1 MTSDTPNVLL
11 VILDSA
17 RARNT
22 SLHGYHR
29 QTTPFL
35 ESFAK
40 SATQYTQARAPAGWS
55 LPSHA
60 SIFTGDLPQEHNFNS
75 LGTKLDTG
83 ASIFEWLSNKG
94 YSTGLFTD
102 NPYLTDLNTGLS
114 NGFDVVLNDKDLF
127 PEGISPA
134 AFAER
139 EGTDRLGFLRAA
151 MKSDKPVESVLN
163 GLAWTVKW
171 RVPWLGKNTVFTRG
185 FSYVKHFTKW
195 RRSTEGPW
203 AACINFMDTHTPF
216 RPADEYDVWTSD
228 DTRAARKRISEDD
241 VDEGEEWKHA
251 LRENRYD
258 GTIRQADA
266 AVKKIVDD
274 LRSAGQLDDTLV
286 VVTAD
291 HGERFGECD
300 PVTGNAYAGHDDST
314 PETLLHVPLIS
325 KAPGQS
331 NAEVIEDPVGLVD
344 FPYVVRTAVAE
355 SMPSFDTGRTV
366 LAGGLMDCD
375 IVDVAYERH
384 ESAGVSK
391 YIRAGNDVWTV
402 HAPTP
407 RMEYLVDENVPTN
420 IVEEMSSLSDAEV
433 THDADTSVSESA
445 QQQLKALGYTE

>member
-1 MTSDTPNVLL
+1 MSSGPPNVLL

-29 QTTPFL
+29 ETTPFL
-35 ESFAK
+35 DSFAK
-40 SATQYTQARAPAGWS
+40 SATQYTQARSPAGWS

-60 SIFTGDLPQEHNFNS
+60 SIFTGALPQEHKFNS
-75 LGTKLDTG
+75 LDSRLDTG
-83 ASIFEWLSNKG
+83 VSIFEWLSNKG

-102 NPYLTDLNTGLS
+102 NPYLTDLDTGLS

-139 EGTDRLGFLRAA
+139 EGTGRLAFLRAA
-151 MKSDKPVESVLN
+151 IKSDHPAESVLN

-171 RVPWLGKNTVFTRG
+171 RVPRLGEGTVFTQG
-185 FSYVKHFTKW
+185 FTYAKHFTEW
-195 RRSTEGPW
+195 RQSIKGPW
-203 AACINFMDTHTPF
+203 AACINLMDTHIPF

-228 DTRAARKRISEDD
+228 DTRAARKRINEDD
-241 VDEGEEWKHA
+241 IGEGEEWKYA

-266 AVKKIVDD
+266 VIERIVGD
-274 LRSAGQLDDTLV
+274 LQSAGQIDDTLII
-286 VVTAD
+286 VTAD
-291 HGERFGECD
+291 HGEGFGEHD
-300 PVTGNAYAGHDDST
+300 PVTGNTYTGHDDNT

-325 KAPGQS
+325 KAPSQ
-331 NAEVIEDPVGLVD
+331 NHAEVVDDPVGLVD
-344 FPYVVRTAVAE
+344 FPDVVRAAVAGE
-355 SMPSFDTGRTV
+355 RPHFDTERTV
-366 LAGGLMDCD
+366 LAGGLMDGD
-375 IVDVAYERH
+375 VVDVAYDRH

-391 YIRAGNDVWTV
+391 YIRTDNDLWTV
-402 HAPTP
+402 HVPTP
-407 RMEYLVDENVPTN
+407 RMEYLVDKKAPTDV
-420 IVEEMSSLSDAEV
+420 VEDMASLSDAEV
-433 THDADTSVSESA
+433 TYDADASVSEAA